1 MAKTGYSY
9 NIRTWT
15 NSEEAMWVGIRL
27 RIPEAWV
34 GIVLEVNALDAVLSY
49 CLNHKD
55 AYRLHIT
62 L

>member
-15 NSEEAMWVGIRL
+15 NSEEALQVGIRL

-34 GIVLEVNALDAVLSY
+34 CIMLEVNALDAVLFY

-55 AYRLHIT
+55 VYRLRT
-62 L
+62 AL

>member
-1 MAKTGYSY
+1 M
-9 NIRTWT
+9 R
-15 NSEEAMWVGIRL
+15 VGIRL